1 MRRGRVLG
9 PTAACVETRRFPFCQ
24 CSTAKLLVVRRS
36 CPSVHCRGMFRTRC
50 KIIVPLSQ
58 QEETGQAR
66 IVQHR
71 PAVRNLRQKASG
83 NVENLSARATM
94 PQRLSS

>member
-9 PTAACVETRRFPFCQ
+9 PTAAYVETYRFPFCQ

-36 CPSVHCRGMFRTRC
+36 CSSVYCQGIFRTCC
-50 KIIVPLSQ
+50 KITVPLLQ